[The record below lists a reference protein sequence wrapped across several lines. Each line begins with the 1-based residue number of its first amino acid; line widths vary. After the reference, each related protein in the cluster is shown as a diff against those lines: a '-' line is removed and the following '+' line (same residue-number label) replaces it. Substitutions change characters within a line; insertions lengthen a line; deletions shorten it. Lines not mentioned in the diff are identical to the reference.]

1 MDMNSNYS
9 ELINNI
15 YSGQNITSHNNYEYN
30 YEYIID
36 NIDNSVSSVCTE
48 TSEDVNNV
56 INIKNNIINIL
67 SNNEYDSFPNNSGSD
82 INGSTIES
90 EDKLIKLNDLYDDFK
105 NEYLEKQSQYFESEK
120 NMNNMIKNAKTN
132 IKKLDVV
139 VDFMK
144 TLDTED
150 CDDGLNST
158 IIENIKKYTE
168 KLNDNDKL
176 SEAKNNYT
184 KMRIEMVKYLNV
196 IKKLNS
202 VNVTNTCPTCL
213 TNPVNIYLNPCGHTL
228 CDDCYNRISNDNER
242 KCFLCRTRVMNKS
255 PLYFS

>member
-1 MDMNSNYS
+1 MDLNYS
-9 ELINNI
+9 GIINNI
-15 YSGQNITSHNNYEYN
+15 YSGQNITSHDN

-36 NIDNSVSSVCTE
+36 TIDENISSICSE

-56 INIKNNIINIL
+56 INIKNNIIDIL
-67 SNNEYDSFPNNSGSD
+67 NSVTVS
-82 INGSTIES
+82 
-90 EDKLIKLNDLYDDFK
+90 DKLIKLTDLYDDFK
-105 NEYLEKQSQYFESEK
+105 KEYLEKQSEYFETEK
-120 NMNNMIKNAKTN
+120 KMNDMINNAKTN

-139 VDFMK
+139 MDFMR

-168 KLNDNDKL
+168 KLNENDKL
-176 SEAKNNYT
+176 TEAKNNYIQ
-184 KMRIEMVKYLNV
+184 KRKEIVKYLNV
-196 IKKLNS
+196 IKKLNNL
-202 VNVTNTCPTCL
+202 NVTNTCPTCL

-228 CDDCYNRISNDNER
+228 CDDCYNRISYNNGM
-242 KCFLCRTRVMNKS
+242 KCFLCRNRVMNKS

>member
-1 MDMNSNYS
+1 MDLNYS
-9 ELINNI
+9 GIINNI
-15 YSGQNITSHNNYEYN
+15 YSGQNITSHDN

-36 NIDNSVSSVCTE
+36 TIDNNISSVCTE
-48 TSEDVNNV
+48 TSEISEDVNNV
-56 INIKNNIINIL
+56 INIKNNIIDIL
-67 SNNEYDSFPNNSGSD
+67 NSVND
-82 INGSTIES
+82 IDNSVTVS
-90 EDKLIKLNDLYDDFK
+90 DKLVKLTDLYDDFK
-105 NEYLEKQSQYFESEK
+105 KEYLEKQSQYFESEK
-120 NMNNMIKNAKTN
+120 KMNNMINDSKTN

-139 VDFMK
+139 MDFMK
-144 TLDTED
+144 TLDTEE

-168 KLNDNDKL
+168 KLNDNERL
-176 SEAKNNYT
+176 TEAKNNYIQ
-184 KMRIEMVKYLNV
+184 MRKEIVKYLNV

-228 CDDCYNRISNDNER
+228 CDDCYNRISNDHER

>member
-1 MDMNSNYS
+1 MDLNYS
-9 ELINNI
+9 GIINNI
-15 YSGQNITSHNNYEYN
+15 YSGQNITSHDN

-36 NIDNSVSSVCTE
+36 TIDNNIYSVCSE

-56 INIKNNIINIL
+56 INIKNNIIDIL
-67 SNNEYDSFPNNSGSD
+67 NSVND
-82 INGSTIES
+82 IDNSVTVS
-90 EDKLIKLNDLYDDFK
+90 DKLIKLTDLYDDFK
-105 NEYLEKQSQYFESEK
+105 KEYLEKQSQYFETEK
-120 NMNNMIKNAKTN
+120 KMNDMINNAKTN

-139 VDFMK
+139 TDFMK
-144 TLDTED
+144 SLDTGD

-176 SEAKNNYT
+176 TEAKNNYIQ
-184 KMRIEMVKYLNV
+184 KRKEIVKYLNV
-196 IKKLNS
+196 IKKLNTL
-202 VNVTNTCPTCL
+202 NVTNTCPTCL

-228 CDDCYNRISNDNER
+228 CDDCYDRIPHDNGM
-242 KCFLCRTRVMNKS
+242 KCFLCRNRVMNKY

>member
-1 MDMNSNYS
+1 MDLNYS
-9 ELINNI
+9 GIINNI
-15 YSGQNITSHNNYEYN
+15 YSGQNITSHDN

-36 NIDNSVSSVCTE
+36 TIDNNIYSVCSE

-56 INIKNNIINIL
+56 INIKNNIIDIL
-67 SNNEYDSFPNNSGSD
+67 NSVSD
-82 INGSTIES
+82 IDNSTTES
-90 EDKLIKLNDLYDDFK
+90 EDKLVKLTDLFGDFK
-105 NEYLEKQSQYFESEK
+105 KEYLEKQSQYFETEK
-120 NMNNMIKNAKTN
+120 KMNEMIKDAKTN

-139 VDFMK
+139 MDFMK

-168 KLNDNDKL
+168 KLNENEKL
-176 SEAKNNYT
+176 SEAKNNYIQT
-184 KMRIEMVKYLNV
+184 RKEMIKYLNV

-213 TNPVNIYLNPCGHTL
+213 TNPINIYLNPCGHTL
-228 CDDCYNRISNDNER
+228 CDDCYSRISNDHER

>member
-1 MDMNSNYS
+1 MDLNYS
-9 ELINNI
+9 GIINNI
-15 YSGQNITSHNNYEYN
+15 YSGQNITSHDN

-36 NIDNSVSSVCTE
+36 TIDNNISSVCTE

-67 SNNEYDSFPNNSGSD
+67 NSVNDFDDSVTVS
-82 INGSTIES
+82 
-90 EDKLIKLNDLYDDFK
+90 DKLVKLTDLYDDFK
-105 NEYLEKQSQYFESEK
+105 KEYLEKQSQYFESEK
-120 NMNNMIKNAKTN
+120 KMNDMINNSKTN

-139 VDFMK
+139 MDFMK
-144 TLDTED
+144 TLDTEE

-168 KLNDNDKL
+168 KLNENEKL
-176 SEAKNNYT
+176 SEAKNNYI
-184 KMRIEMVKYLNV
+184 KMRKEMVTYLNV
-196 IKKLNS
+196 IKKLNNL
-202 VNVTNTCPTCL
+202 NVTNTCPTCL

-228 CDDCYNRISNDNER
+228 CDDCYNRISNDHER

>member
-1 MDMNSNYS
+1 MDLNYS
-9 ELINNI
+9 GIINNI
-15 YSGQNITSHNNYEYN
+15 YSGQNITSHDN

-36 NIDNSVSSVCTE
+36 TIDNNIYSVCSE

-56 INIKNNIINIL
+56 INIKNNIIDIL
-67 SNNEYDSFPNNSGSD
+67 NSVND
-82 INGSTIES
+82 IDNSVTVS
-90 EDKLIKLNDLYDDFK
+90 DKLIKLTDLFDDFK
-105 NEYLEKQSQYFESEK
+105 KEYLEKQSQYFESEK
-120 NMNNMIKNAKTN
+120 KMNNMIKDAKTN

-139 VDFMK
+139 MDFMK

-168 KLNDNDKL
+168 KLNKNEKITKNKKKL
-176 SEAKNNYT
+176 KKKKKRNEKIF
-184 KMRIEMVKYLNV
+184 KCD
-196 IKKLNS
+196 KKLNS

-228 CDDCYNRISNDNER
+228 CDDCYNRISNDHER

>member
-1 MDMNSNYS
+1 MDLNYS
-9 ELINNI
+9 GIINNI
-15 YSGQNITSHNNYEYN
+15 YSGQNITSHDN

-36 NIDNSVSSVCTE
+36 TIDNNIYSVCSE

-56 INIKNNIINIL
+56 INIKNNIIDIL
-67 SNNEYDSFPNNSGSD
+67 NSVND
-82 INGSTIES
+82 IDNSVTVS
-90 EDKLIKLNDLYDDFK
+90 DKLIKLTDLFDDFK
-105 NEYLEKQSQYFESEK
+105 KEYLEKQSQYFESEK
-120 NMNNMIKNAKTN
+120 KMNNMIKDAKTN

-139 VDFMK
+139 MDFMK

-168 KLNDNDKL
+168 KLNKNEKL
-176 SEAKNNYT
+176 SEAKNNYIQ
-184 KMRIEMVKYLNV
+184 KRKEMIKYLNV

-228 CDDCYNRISNDNER
+228 CDDCYNRISNDHER